1 MAQISRHDFRARSN
15 RRGFSFTEILF
26 AVMILGIGFIMV
38 AAIFPVAMQQTAQ
51 SGDEVV
57 AANISK
63 EATQSITSMAN
74 SFVMPPTIQSPN
86 VVPTE
91 STQLPPPPPVQGDNT
106 LRPEETRALPS
117 FPQPGQQ
124 VIGQV
129 WSFHD
134 DRAHNWTTW
143 PTTIN
148 ATWTDA
154 LQANAMWNSI
164 SQNLILPSDRRYAW
178 VAMYRRDGH
187 WVQSAATI
195 ITPANAPNYVWPYNT
210 KIGGT
215 PAAATYAFIE
225 PDPYIQLIVIGV
237 QIRNRSAYDPTVDL
251 QRSQSHPDQPAT
263 LEPRLL
269 KASIIANSL
278 NGVPVIQFDTSAGN
292 NETGCLGPGAFA
304 VVSDDGIAST
314 PSESNLLQFAG
325 QFNGHI
331 YRLGNYRPDLN
342 GPNTATYELAP
353 GYDVFPDPRFGTNII
368 GLLNMKLYVVG
379 RGYANP
385 SDPYNGRISV
395 LQFDG
400 AVQDIAA
407 YTTLIYAN

>member
-1 MAQISRHDFRARSN
+1 MAQISKHEFRARLN

-63 EATQSITSMAN
+63 EATQSITSIAN
-74 SFVMPPTIQSPN
+74 SFVMPPTIPVDQS
-86 VVPTE
+86 
-91 STQLPPPPPVQGDNT
+91 PPPPPVQGDNT
-106 LRPEETRALPS
+106 QRPEESRALPS

-195 ITPANAPNYVWPYNT
+195 IQPANAAYIRHYNS
-210 KIGGT
+210 ING
-215 PAAATYAFIE
+215 ADTYAFIE

-237 QIRNRSAYDPTVDL
+237 QIRNRGAYDAAVDL

-269 KASIIANSL
+269 TASFLVNTL
-278 NGVPVIQFDTSAGN
+278 NGVPVIRFDNSSQA
-292 NETGCLGPGAFA
+292 NEADRLGPGAF
-304 VVSDDGIAST
+304 VVISDDGIAST
-314 PSESNLLQFAG
+314 PSESSLLQFAG

-342 GPNTATYELAP
+342 VQNTAVYELAP
-353 GYDVFPDPRFGTNII
+353 GYDVFPDPRFGTNVA
-368 GLLNMKLYVVG
+368 GLLNAKVFVVG

-385 SDPYNGRISV
+385 SDPNNGRST